1 MKKSI
6 IVNTNNF
13 ILEQV
18 MNEALAFSMVITKRN
33 ILFDTKKEA
42 QEFIKNHRC
51 ASRCKT
57 YPLNKKQ
64 LEAIEFLK
72 EKNDNK
78 YIERKIFFNLKWNY
92 KEDNIKWQI

>member
-1 MKKSI
+1 MKKTI
-6 IVNTNNF
+6 ILNTNNF

-42 QEFIKNHRC
+42 EEFIKNHRC
-51 ASRCKT
+51 ASRCRA

-64 LEAIEFLK
+64 LEAIEYLK
-72 EKNDNK
+72 EVNDRK
-78 YIERKIFFNLKWNY
+78 YIERNVFFNLK
-92 KEDNIKWQI
+92 